1 MKKSK
6 KPTLADLRKRMAE
19 WFSSYVA
26 EHELLPLGQGAVL
39 VLTVE
44 HHQSTHLYSS
54 NLKTRKAFPA
64 VSHDEPMTEN
74 DWKVILKLEV
84 FRKPPENSILSCLR
98 GYLVT
103 LRDSDEPLE
112 MLYHH
117 VLQLNT
123 IFQGNGLM
131 YHAFKVSGS
140 TSSRWRGKPK
150 FKVYKRL

>member
-1 MKKSK
+1 MLSSNVRIRPKEDRVMKKSK

-84 FRKPPENSILSCLR
+84 FRKPPERVSKE
-98 GYLVT
+98 VVA
-103 LRDSDEPLE
+103 EP
-112 MLYHH
+112 
-117 VLQLNT
+117 
-123 IFQGNGLM
+123 
-131 YHAFKVSGS
+131 
-140 TSSRWRGKPK
+140 P
-150 FKVYKRL
+150 